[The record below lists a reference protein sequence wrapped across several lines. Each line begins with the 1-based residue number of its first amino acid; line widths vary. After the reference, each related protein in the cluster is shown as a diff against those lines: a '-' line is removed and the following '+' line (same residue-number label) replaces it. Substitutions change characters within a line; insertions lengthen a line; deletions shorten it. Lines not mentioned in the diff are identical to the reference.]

1 MQSGCVFIAR
11 RDVPLFASPDA
22 WVAERWYGV
31 TSAFLPPGAF
41 GSAAALARLCRR
53 AAPQRGAA
61 RPQDVARIT
70 HRDDVAAMVR
80 KGRDLERLVLA
91 RAVRWVLQDRVLVHS
106 NKTVVFE
113 E

>member
-1 MQSGCVFIAR
+1 MCGR
-11 RDVPLFASPDA
+11 ASKA
-22 WVAERWYGV
+22 VTTMVRW
-31 TSAFLPPGAF
+31 
-41 GSAAALARLCRR
+41 R
-53 AAPQRGAA
+53 
-61 RPQDVARIT
+61 QDVARIT

-91 RAVRWVLQDRVLVHS
+91 RAVRWVLQDRVLVHF

>member
-1 MQSGCVFIAR
+1 MDRGEVVGCHISCPAAR
-11 RDVPLFASPDA
+11 RLWQRCRARPPTQASR
-22 WVAERWYGV
+22 VR
-31 TSAFLPPGAF
+31 
-41 GSAAALARLCRR
+41 SAAAPR
-53 AAPQRGAA
+53 RGAVRA
-61 RPQDVARIT
+61 QDVARIT

>member
-1 MQSGCVFIAR
+1 MQLPC
-11 RDVPLFASPDA
+11 DDA
-22 WVAERWYGV
+22 A
-31 TSAFLPPGAF
+31 PPGHWSLS
-41 GSAAALARLCRR
+41 GL
-53 AAPQRGAA
+53 PRG
-61 RPQDVARIT
+61 PQDVARIT
-70 HRDDVAAMVR
+70 HRDGVAAMVR

>member
-1 MQSGCVFIAR
+1 MHLTAIWPCLDTSG
-11 RDVPLFASPDA
+11 S
-22 WVAERWYGV
+22 
-31 TSAFLPPGAF
+31 
-41 GSAAALARLCRR
+41 
-53 AAPQRGAA
+53 QA
-61 RPQDVARIT
+61 RPVCAQDVARIT

>member
-1 MQSGCVFIAR
+1 MR
-11 RDVPLFASPDA
+11 RCGPA
-22 WVAERWYGV
+22 W
-31 TSAFLPPGAF
+31 
-41 GSAAALARLCRR
+41 ALAPLRPAPER
-53 AAPQRGAA
+53 A
-61 RPQDVARIT
+61 QDVARIT

>member
-1 MQSGCVFIAR
+1 MV
-11 RDVPLFASPDA
+11 
-22 WVAERWYGV
+22 RW
-31 TSAFLPPGAF
+31 
-41 GSAAALARLCRR
+41 R
-53 AAPQRGAA
+53 
-61 RPQDVARIT
+61 QDVARIT

-91 RAVRWVLQDRVLVHS
+91 RAVRWVLQDRVLVHF